1 MSLNDDPKFFA
12 ESLLIPHSYKNFLK
26 KIHSNLSTGNYSD
39 ICNEYKSK
47 LENSF
52 QNDAPLVQEFSNYSN
67 PDFLG
72 NTIFLKQ
79 AQNFS
84 KLGKTAMIALKPILL
99 FDAENQIFAFFM
111 NSIFHFNGPSQEY
124 GLDLSGDTYENIGIE
139 IKKSGF
145 FQRVINTY
153 AILGCTGAFSP
164 FQRTRDNK
172 FEKLDK
178 ELDFTKTPTISLRKL
193 IEIKNASKPDSPG
206 FIFDQIDF
214 LFLFLASS
222 LAKYKPDLWHSIVN
236 GEFGDEIIY
245 FKQAFNR
252 FETLSSRLIDAL
264 FSFYQGQNHSI
275 LHGLN

>member
-1 MSLNDDPKFFA
+1 MGTS
-12 ESLLIPHSYKNFLK
+12 
-26 KIHSNLSTGNYSD
+26 NYSD

-52 QNDAPLVQEFSNYSN
+52 QNDAPLVQEFAYYSD

-124 GLDLSGDTYENIGIE
+124 GLELSGDIYENIGIE
-139 IKKSGF
+139 FKKSGF

-164 FQRTRDNK
+164 FKRTTDNK
-172 FEKLDK
+172 FEKLDEK
-178 ELDFTKTPTISLRKL
+178 FDFTKTPTISLRKL
-193 IEIKNASKPDSPG
+193 IEIKNASKPDPPG

-222 LAKYKPDLWHSIVN
+222 LAKYKPELWHPIVN

-252 FETLSSRLIDAL
+252 FETLSTRLIGAL
-264 FSFYQGQNHSI
+264 FSFYRGQNDSI
-275 LHGLN
+275 LHGLD